1 MRRCG
6 QITGSSVTDLGS
18 WSCENEIWCSNVR
31 EQKLR
36 LLDHLVGALL
46 EKNRHLDTE
55 CLGGL
60 EIDHQVEL
68 EGDLDRK
75 LVRLRASQ
83 DAIGIDRCAPKVIRL
98 VSSVGQ
104 ETADFSEETV
114 RIDGREAIA

>member
-6 QITGSSVTDLGS
+6 QITGLSVTDLGS

-75 LVRLRASQ
+75 LRF
-83 DAIGIDRCAPKVIRL
+83 L
-98 VSSVGQ
+98 VC
-104 ETADFSEETV
+104 
-114 RIDGREAIA
+114 